1 LKINILEIIKEDNT
15 ISGKAEFNNT
25 KYPLIIENEVDGKKI
40 SLPFDLGNQLP
51 LQNFTSKPLSRIRLI
66 VKLQNSENKIID
78 GLRVDRDLAFK
89 KKAIKEAL
97 WLSGTVQ
104 PIKINSD
111 PLFDFAKTLLNDL
124 EILEIT

>member
-1 LKINILEIIKEDNT
+1 LKINILDIIIEDNT
-15 ISGKAEFNNT
+15 ISGNAEFNNT
-25 KYPLIIENEVDGKKI
+25 KYPLILENEIDGKKI

-51 LQNFTSKPLSRIRLI
+51 LHNFTSKPLSRIRLI
-66 VKLQNSENKIID
+66 VKLQNSEKKIID
-78 GLRVDRDLAFK
+78 GLRVDRDLDFE

-97 WLSGTVQ
+97 WLSGTIQ

-111 PLFDFAKTLLNDL
+111 PLFDFAKTSLNDL